1 MDYPLQG
8 LVLHTNYTATLHGLR
23 GPNLTS
29 PASITF
35 TTGAVCEV
43 PWRAGK
49 KRERQDGPHLHLLF
63 LPLPGLEAPQ
73 DLEAKEVTPR
83 TALLTWT
90 APQVPPTGYLLS
102 FNTPGGQTQVPSPLP
117 LWPAPSLG
125 SSPESAASASRVG
138 PTSLSPDLPLVC
150 STGDPAPRRGH
161 LSPASRPL
169 SLHPL

>member
-1 MDYPLQG
+1 MEYPLQG

-35 TTGAVCEV
+35 TTGTVCEV
-43 PWRAGK
+43 HWGAGRGGK
-49 KRERQDGPHLHLLF
+49 EQESQDGPHLHLLF

-90 APQVPPTGYLLS
+90 APQEIGRASCRERV
-102 FNTPGGQTQVPSPLP
+102 
-117 LWPAPSLG
+117 
-125 SSPESAASASRVG
+125 SSPV
-138 PTSLSPDLPLVC
+138 
-150 STGDPAPRRGH
+150 
-161 LSPASRPL
+161 
-169 SLHPL
+169 